1 MNNVNMSEELKNIFL
16 DDLLKD
22 NFTYPNHRFSLRYK
36 FQKSRIIKKYKREYL
51 PKNTKETTFFPETKV
66 KIPLKYTFKY
76 ILIII
81 ILMAIVGFTV
91 YRYYSGIFVREYDIF
106 SMLSVEYNENS
117 PKVLTERFYI
127 DMDLSEYEKEILD
140 DDETVSWIQYKIDGK
155 CIFDV
160 MQTTMEISTNVRLN
174 TENAIIMPT
183 NIAVNDWSGMYFQAY
198 DESYVYYFNCG
209 DYIMSYVGN
218 LDKNEMEKIVKATK
232 FI

>member
-1 MNNVNMSEELKNIFL
+1 MNDVNMSEELKNIFL

-36 FQKSRIIKKYKREYL
+36 FQKSRIIKKYKREY
-51 PKNTKETTFFPETKV
+51 PSKNEETTNLQKAKV
-66 KIPLKYTFKY
+66 KIPLKYSLKY

-91 YRYYSGIFVREYDIF
+91 YRYYSGIYVREYDVF
-106 SMLSVEYNENS
+106 SMLSVEYDENS
-117 PKVLTERFYI
+117 PKFLTERFYI
-127 DMDLSEYEKEILD
+127 DMDLSEYEMEIID
-140 DDETVSWIQYKIDGK
+140 DDEIVSWIIYKINEK
-155 CIFDV
+155 KIFDV
-160 MQTTMEISTNVRLN
+160 MQTTPEASSNVRLN

-183 NIAVNDWSGMYFQAY
+183 NVAVNDWNGMYYQAY
-198 DESYVYYFNCG
+198 DGVYIYYFNCG
-209 DYIMSYVGN
+209 DYIMSYGGN

>member
-1 MNNVNMSEELKNIFL
+1 MNDLQISEEIKNLFIE
-16 DDLLKD
+16 DLLKD
-22 NFTYPNHRFSLRYK
+22 NFRYPEHKFSLRYRIK
-36 FQKSRIIKKYKREYL
+36 KNKIIKKYKREYL

-81 ILMAIVGFTV
+81 ILMAILGFTI

-106 SMLSVEYNENS
+106 SMLSVEYDENS
-117 PKVLTERFYI
+117 PQVLTERFYI
-127 DMDLSEYEKEILD
+127 DIDLSEYEKEIIED
-140 DDETVSWIQYKIDGK
+140 NEFIYWIQYKDGK
-155 CIFDV
+155 TEFDV
-160 MQTTMEISTNVRLN
+160 MQTILEVSSNVRLN

-183 NIAVNDWSGMYFQAY
+183 NVAVNDWIGMYYQSY
-198 DESYVYYFNCG
+198 NESYIYFFNCG
-209 DYIMSYVGN
+209 DYIMSYAGN

>member
-1 MNNVNMSEELKNIFL
+1 MNNLQMSEEIKNLFIE
-16 DDLLKD
+16 DLLKD
-22 NFTYPNHRFSLRYK
+22 NFRYPEHKFSLRYRIK
-36 FQKSRIIKKYKREYL
+36 KNKIIKKYKRECL
-51 PKNTKETTFFPETKV
+51 SKNTKEITNFPETKV

-91 YRYYSGIFVREYDIF
+91 YKYYSGIFVREYDIF
-106 SMLSVEYNENS
+106 SMLSVKCDENS

-127 DMDLSEYEKEILD
+127 DMDLSEYEREILD

-155 CIFDV
+155 IIFDV
-160 MQTTMEISTNVRLN
+160 MQTTMEISSNVRLN

-183 NIAVNDWSGMYFQAY
+183 NVAVNDWNGMYYQAY
-198 DESYVYYFNCG
+198 DESYIYFFNCG
-209 DYIMSYVGN
+209 DYIMSYGGN